1 MKSIYEV
8 IRVLIITYKVIKA
21 NILFI
26 FMDTWPSSFNIYIT
40 YVTDNFFARDRI
52 IGYFLNFIII
62 SDVIITNILL
72 ILGRPRRVCRFPP
85 LLVAFACAQSPGV
98 RRPPASRRGRVFACV
113 CARTSRLRAPSRLPL
128 VALPLCRVRV
138 TVVSKHFRYFEG

>member
-72 ILGRPRRVCRFPP
+72 ILGPPRNAWRFPP
-85 LLVAFACAQSPGV
+85 ALGARG
-98 RRPPASRRGRVFACV
+98 RPPPALRERVLACV
-113 CARTSRLRAPSRLPL
+113 CVPPRRAVLLAPARRARRSELAANRSPPSP
-128 VALPLCRVRV
+128 C
-138 TVVSKHFRYFEG
+138 EGYGGFKEFSLF